1 MKRRKSSKKRRRQL
15 RSEPELPLPVF
26 DRRALERGLADIG
39 RLLSEQN
46 FETIEQANEFLQQ
59 LAASGKIPSAPKLTP
74 LEQAQDLM
82 YEAWEAT
89 GKRRAELARQALA
102 ISSDCADAYVL
113 LAEETAHSLEEA
125 KDLYEQGVK
134 AGERALGPEAFK
146 EDVGHFWG
154 ILETRPYMRAR
165 AGLAQCLWLL
175 GEKQQAIAHYTE
187 MLRLNP
193 GDNQG
198 IRYLLLDCL
207 LQVNDDEAVGKLLEQ
222 YKDDAM
228 AAWLYPRAL
237 WLFRQKGPGKQANAA
252 LKKALKQNP
261 YVPDYLIGRR
271 RLPRLKPAFI
281 GWGDENEAIDYATT
295 AIEHWRK
302 TPGALDWLAS
312 NLS

>member
-1 MKRRKSSKKRRRQL
+1 MRRRKTGKKRRRQL
-15 RSEPELPLPVF
+15 RSEPELPLPAF

-39 RLLSEQN
+39 RLLSEQD

-59 LAASGKIPSAPKLTP
+59 LAASGKIPSAPKRTS

-82 YEAWEAT
+82 YDAWEAT
-89 GKRRAELARQALA
+89 GRRRVELARQALA
-102 ISSDCADAYVL
+102 LSSDCADAYVL
-113 LAEETAHSLEEA
+113 LAEETARSLEEA
-125 KDLYEQGVK
+125 RDLYEQGVK
-134 AGERALGPEAFK
+134 AGERALGPATFE
-146 EDVGHFWG
+146 EDAGHFWG

-207 LQVNDDEAVGKLLEQ
+207 LQVGDDEAAGKLLKQ
-222 YKDDAM
+222 YEDDAM

-237 WLFRQKGPGKQANAA
+237 WLFRQKGPSKQANAA
-252 LKKALKQNP
+252 LKKALEQNQF
-261 YVPDYLIGRR
+261 VPDYLLGRR
-271 RLPRLKPAFI
+271 RLPRLRPAFI
-281 GWGDENEAIDYATT
+281 GWGDENEAIEYAAT
-295 AIEHWRK
+295 AIEYWYK

-312 NLS
+312 NLN